1 MKKLFIIAALVAP
14 SVLFAQK
21 ETAAFKIKG
30 QLKNVKDTI
39 DMVFLNY
46 SADGKRITDSAVV
59 VKGEY
64 EFVNSVKLPTRAQL
78 LAKNTANK
86 TTRIQQK
93 SVATIFLEASN
104 IKIQNVDSFSNIVVK
119 GSKAQVEYEKLTAAL
134 KPFNDEMQALYKV
147 FAEQNKNKDKEAAKK
162 TEDAIDALDD
172 KQREEVYGKYINSNP
187 ISPIGL
193 YALQQYAGYDIN
205 ADKVEPLFN
214 QLSPAAQASTAGVD
228 FKAKIEVAKKTGIG
242 KYAMNFTQNDT
253 LGNPVSLASFKG
265 KYVLVDFWASWCGP
279 CRRENPNVVK
289 TFNAYKDKPF
299 TILSVSLD
307 QPNAKDKRIKAIH
320 DDNLT
325 WTHVSDL
332 QFWNNEVA
340 KQYGIQA
347 IPQNLLI
354 DPDGKIIA
362 KNLRGETLSE
372 KLATVFNK

>member
-1 MKKLFIIAALVAP
+1 MKRFFIIAALVAP

-21 ETAAFKIKG
+21 ETATLKIKG

-46 SADGKRITDSAVV
+46 SKDGKRITDSSSV

-64 EFVNSVKLPTRAQL
+64 AFSISIKEPIRAQL
-78 LAKNTANK
+78 FSRNSANTKAK
-86 TTRIQQK
+86 
-93 SVATIFLEASN
+93 FLPKMAAIIYLEPGN
-104 IKIQNVDSFSNIVVK
+104 IKVQNVDSFSNIVVK
-119 GSKAQVEYEKLTAAL
+119 GSKAQAEYEKLTAAL
-134 KPFNDEMQALYKV
+134 KPFNNQMEALYKV
-147 FAEQNKNKDKEAAKK
+147 FTQQNKSGDIVAAKK
-162 TEDAIDALDD
+162 TEDALDALEE

-187 ISPIGL
+187 TSPIGL
-193 YALQQYAGYDIN
+193 YVLQQYAGYDIN

-214 QLSPAAQASTAGVD
+214 QLSAATQASAAGTD
-228 FKAKIEVAKKTGIG
+228 FKAKIDLAKKTGIG
-242 KYAMNFTQNDT
+242 KYAMEFTQNDT

-265 KYVLVDFWASWCGP
+265 KYVLIDFWASWCGP

-289 TFNAYKDKPF
+289 TFNAYKHKPF

-307 QPNAKDKRIKAIH
+307 QPNAKDKWIKAIH

-332 QFWNNEVA
+332 QFWNNAVA

-347 IPQNLLI
+347 IPQNLLL

-362 KNLRGETLSE
+362 KNLHGQTLSE
-372 KLATVFNK
+372 KLSEVFK

>member
-1 MKKLFIIAALVAP
+1 MKRLFIIAALVAP

-21 ETAAFKIKG
+21 ETAFKIKG
-30 QLKNVKDTI
+30 QLKNIKDTV
-39 DMVFLNY
+39 DLVYLNY

-64 EFVNSVKLPTRAQL
+64 EFVNNVKLPTRAQL

-86 TTRIQQK
+86 AARIQQK

-147 FAEQNKNKDKEAAKK
+147 FTEQNKSGDKVAAKK
-162 TEDAIDALDD
+162 TEDALDALEE
-172 KQREEVYGKYINSNP
+172 KQREEVYGKYIKANP
-187 ISPIGL
+187 TSPIGL

-214 QLSPAAQASTAGVD
+214 QLSAATQASAAGAD
-228 FKAKIEVAKKTGIG
+228 FKAKIDVAKKTGIG
-242 KYAMNFTQNDT
+242 KYAMDFTQNDT
-253 LGNPVSLASFKG
+253 LGNPVALSSFKG

-307 QPNAKDKRIKAIH
+307 QPNAKDKWIKAIH

-332 QFWNNEVA
+332 QFWNNAVA

-347 IPQNLLI
+347 IPQNLLL
-354 DPDGKIIA
+354 DPEGKIIA

-372 KLATVFNK
+372 KLSEVFK

>member
-1 MKKLFIIAALVAP
+1 MKKLFVIAALVAP

-46 SADGKRITDSAVV
+46 SADGKRITDSAAV

-64 EFVNSVKLPTRAQL
+64 IFTNKVKLPTRAQL

-86 TTRIQQK
+86 TARIQQK
-93 SVATIFLEASN
+93 SVATIFLEANN
-104 IKIQNVDSFSNIVVK
+104 IKIQNVDSFSNMVVK

-147 FAEQNKNKDKEAAKK
+147 FTEQNKNKDKEAAKK
-162 TEDAIDALDD
+162 TEDALDALDD
-172 KQREEVYGKYINSNP
+172 KQREEVYGKYIKSNP
-187 ISPIGL
+187 TSPIGL
-193 YALQQYAGYDIN
+193 YVLQQYAGYDIN

-214 QLSPAAQASTAGVD
+214 QLSAATQASTAGTD

-242 KYAMNFTQNDT
+242 KYAMNFIQNDT
-253 LGNPVSLASFKG
+253 LGIPVSLASFKG

-307 QPNAKDKRIKAIH
+307 QPNAKDKWIKAIH

-354 DPDGKIIA
+354 NPDGKIIA

-372 KLATVFNK
+372 KLAEVFK

>member
-1 MKKLFIIAALVAP
+1 
-14 SVLFAQK
+14 
-21 ETAAFKIKG
+21 
-30 QLKNVKDTI
+30 
-39 DMVFLNY
+39 MVFLNY

-64 EFVNSVKLPTRAQL
+64 VFTNKVKLPTRAQL

-86 TTRIQQK
+86 TARIQQK

-172 KQREEVYGKYINSNP
+172 KQREEVYGKYIKSNP
-187 ISPIGL
+187 TSPIGL
-193 YALQQYAGYDIN
+193 YVLQQYAGYDIN

-214 QLSPAAQASTAGVD
+214 QLSAATQASTAGTD

-242 KYAMNFTQNDT
+242 KYAMNFIQNDT
-253 LGNPVSLASFKG
+253 LGIPVSLASFKG

-307 QPNAKDKRIKAIH
+307 QPNAKDKWIKAIH

-347 IPQNLLI
+347 IPQNLLL

-372 KLATVFNK
+372 KLAEVFK

>member
-1 MKKLFIIAALVAP
+1 MKNFFVIAALVAP

-21 ETAAFKIKG
+21 EVPSLKIKG
-30 QLKNVKDTI
+30 QLKNIKDTV
-39 DMVFLNY
+39 DLVFLNY
-46 SADGKRITDSAVV
+46 SADGKRITDSSVV
-59 VKGEY
+59 VKGAY
-64 EFVNSVKLPTRAQL
+64 SFTANVKQPVRAQL
-78 LAKNTANK
+78 MAKNSANK
-86 TTRIQQK
+86 RARVQMK
-93 SVATIFLEASN
+93 DVATIFLEPGN

-119 GSKAQVEYEKLTAAL
+119 GSKAQVEFEKLTTAA

-172 KQREEVYGKYINSNP
+172 KQREEVYGKYIKSNP
-187 ISPIGL
+187 TSPIGL
-193 YALQQYAGYDIN
+193 YALQQFAGYDIN

-253 LGNPVSLASFKG
+253 LGMPVSLASFKG

-307 QPNAKDKRIKAIH
+307 QPNAKDK
-320 DDNLT
+320 
-325 WTHVSDL
+325 
-332 QFWNNEVA
+332 
-340 KQYGIQA
+340 
-347 IPQNLLI
+347 
-354 DPDGKIIA
+354 
-362 KNLRGETLSE
+362 
-372 KLATVFNK
+372 

>member
-1 MKKLFIIAALVAP
+1 MKRLFIIAALVAP

-21 ETAAFKIKG
+21 ETTFKIKG
-30 QLKNVKDTI
+30 QLKNIKDTV
-39 DMVFLNY
+39 DLVYLNY

-78 LAKNTANK
+78 LAKNSANK
-86 TTRIQQK
+86 KARVQQK
-93 SVATIFLEASN
+93 DVATIFLEASN

-119 GSKAQVEYEKLTAAL
+119 GSKAQAEYEKLTAAL

-147 FAEQNKNKDKEAAKK
+147 FTEQNKSGDKVAAKK
-162 TEDAIDALDD
+162 TEDALDALEE
-172 KQREEVYGKYINSNP
+172 KQREEVYGKYIKANP
-187 ISPIGL
+187 TSPIGL

-214 QLSPAAQASTAGVD
+214 QLSAATQASAAGTD
-228 FKAKIEVAKKTGIG
+228 FKAKIDVAKKTGIG
-242 KYAMNFTQNDT
+242 KYAMDFTQNDT
-253 LGNPVSLASFKG
+253 LGNPVALSSFKG

-307 QPNAKDKRIKAIH
+307 QPNAKDKWIKAIH

-332 QFWNNEVA
+332 QFWNNAVA

-347 IPQNLLI
+347 IPQNLLL
-354 DPDGKIIA
+354 DPEGKIIA

-372 KLATVFNK
+372 KLAEVFK

>member
-1 MKKLFIIAALVAP
+1 MKRLFIIAALVAP

-21 ETAAFKIKG
+21 EAAFKIKG
-30 QLKNVKDTI
+30 QLKNIKDTV
-39 DMVFLNY
+39 DLVYLNY

-64 EFVNSVKLPTRAQL
+64 EFVNNVKLPTRAQL
-78 LAKNTANK
+78 LAKNSANK
-86 TTRIQQK
+86 KARVQQK
-93 SVATIFLEASN
+93 DVATIFLEASN

-119 GSKAQVEYEKLTAAL
+119 GSKAQVEYEKITAAL

-147 FAEQNKNKDKEAAKK
+147 FTEQNKSGEKVAAKK
-162 TEDAIDALDD
+162 TEDALDALEE
-172 KQREEVYGKYINSNP
+172 KQREEVYGKYIKANP
-187 ISPIGL
+187 TSPIGL

-214 QLSPAAQASTAGVD
+214 QLSAATQASAAGTD
-228 FKAKIEVAKKTGIG
+228 FKAKIDLAKKTGIG
-242 KYAMNFTQNDT
+242 KYAMDFTQNDT
-253 LGNPVSLASFKG
+253 LGIPVSLSSFKG

-307 QPNAKDKRIKAIH
+307 QPNAKDKWIKAIH

-332 QFWNNEVA
+332 QFWNNAVA

-347 IPQNLLI
+347 IPQNLLL
-354 DPDGKIIA
+354 DPEGKIIA

-372 KLATVFNK
+372 KLAEVFK